1 MVLQSS
7 PYRGKWT
14 SKPIRFWFFPHEIV
28 GTSVTRASVLP
39 KQVAICNHSMKWLPR
54 TWSVWRC
61 LAGLVGLLGPFC
73 GCIQTL
79 GHWVSL
85 GDNFQGVLV
94 WSINI
99 VFSYCHGALISIFLD
114 VCDVFFGSEVGN
126 SIMFLAQTFDAML
139 HIMYLMVRWT
149 FLWSCVIYTAC
160 WAIFFTKTLLWTV
173 VFHFVQVFLYQIL
186 FKLHYDICSLIWKNT
201 RSGLLGLPCGR
212 GP

>member
-1 MVLQSS
+1 MVLQST

-14 SKPIRFWFFPHEIV
+14 SKPNRVWFFPHEIE
-28 GTSVTRASVLP
+28 GTSVTGASVVP

-99 VFSYCHGALISIFLD
+99 VFSYCHGALISIFSRR
-114 VCDVFFGSEVGN
+114 VRRVFGSGGGN

-160 WAIFFTKTLLWTV
+160 WAIFFTKN
-173 VFHFVQVFLYQIL
+173 FIMNGCFPFCASFLVSNPI
-186 FKLHYDICSLIWKNT
+186 
-201 RSGLLGLPCGR
+201 
-212 GP
+212 